1 MISLKVRGHVEWHH
15 TRAVFAGATPIFPS
29 WLKALLKVP
38 FVVTLHRPA
47 IRDGRRTR
55 RARNFHKFRP
65 TRNKGIVIVKLTAE
79 QTVYFEARSLH
90 CVFSCEISVGERE
103 RERSTGRELWL
114 GKLSTGSS
122 DGKPAGCFPRGAGE
136 SPFHGASF
144 LILLRNDNDAR
155 IKVARKERDECRI

>member
-55 RARNFHKFRP
+55 RARNFHKFRL

-79 QTVYFEARSLH
+79 QTVYFEAPSLH

-103 RERSTGRELWL
+103 NRGEARD
-114 GKLSTGSS
+114 GSS
-122 DGKPAGCFPRGAGE
+122 GNYRQAAATGNLLAVFPAAPENRRFT
-136 SPFHGASF
+136 
-144 LILLRNDNDAR
+144 AR
-155 IKVARKERDECRI
+155 LS

>member
-103 RERSTGRELWL
+103 REKHGTGALAREIIDRQQRRETCWL
-114 GKLSTGSS
+114 LPPRRRRIAVSRRV
-122 DGKPAGCFPRGAGE
+122 FPNSVTE
-136 SPFHGASF
+136 
-144 LILLRNDNDAR
+144 
-155 IKVARKERDECRI
+155 